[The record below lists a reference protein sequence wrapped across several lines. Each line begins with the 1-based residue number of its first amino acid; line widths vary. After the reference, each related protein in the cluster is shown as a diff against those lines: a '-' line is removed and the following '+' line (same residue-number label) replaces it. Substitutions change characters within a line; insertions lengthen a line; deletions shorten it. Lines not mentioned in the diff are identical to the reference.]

1 MDAVTSPDHG
11 NCHFV
16 RPGFAM
22 SYRTLKRLLG
32 ETSLERKCRLLFGG
46 GLLVLISASFYFYS
60 MQTQKILSAQNDEV
74 ARNLVTTAIVAKH
87 AEYFER
93 NFGDNP
99 YFSAMLKDL
108 KPENLKRQSWALLKK
123 AQVGD
128 AALRPTDQ
136 KDHLDAALRPTDQKD
151 HEAIQVLSANTK
163 GARQEWPQTLKNP
176 PEYRYYRQVVA
187 SESCLGC
194 HRDHNQDPALKV
206 GDVLGIV
213 KISYPLA
220 KINRDL
226 SWNNAIL
233 LATAIITTA
242 MAWMATY
249 IIVRYVIVK
258 PVLHLKEVS
267 DAITRGDLEQRAD
280 IRTGDEFEELSQAF
294 NRMLR
299 HLTTVQEDLQKL
311 NRGFELKV
319 DELAQANLRLF
330 ELNNLKNEF
339 LATMS
344 HELRTPLNSILGF
357 SEVLLTNPANLTEK
371 QQRYVAHIRSSGRTL
386 LSLIT
391 DVLDL
396 AKIESGKM
404 ELRPVEMS
412 VFDLV
417 ERVVGSMMPMAE
429 RKNLDLSWEVDSDVP
444 VVFQDLGK
452 LEQVLNNLLSNAI
465 KFTPEGGRVRVRA
478 SQRMDNLIMVVED
491 TGIGIPLE
499 DQERIFEKFRQ
510 GSSTTGGHDPLT
522 REFEGT
528 GLGLSITRELSKLLG
543 GGIGL
548 QSEFGK
554 GSRFTV
560 VVPERLA
567 IPAET
572 DPSRPRPVSE
582 AIDLFLE
589 RPSGFFGRCRERRNR
604 MMTRRVGRRVK
615 RHP

>member
-1 MDAVTSPDHG
+1 
-11 NCHFV
+11 
-16 RPGFAM
+16 M

-46 GLLVLISASFYFYS
+46 GLLVLISGSFYFYS
-60 MQTQKILSAQNDEV
+60 MQTQKIISEQNDEV

-93 NFGDNP
+93 NYGDTQNQ

-108 KPENLKRQSWALLKK
+108 KPENLKKQSWALLK
-123 AQVGD
+123 AQISD
-128 AALRPTDQ
+128 PALRPTD
-136 KDHLDAALRPTDQKD
+136 AKD
-151 HEAIQVLSANTK
+151 HEAMQVLSPENPA
-163 GARQEWPQTLKNP
+163 ARHEWVQTLKHP
-176 PEYRYYRQVVA
+176 PEYRYYAQVPA

-194 HRDHNQDPALKV
+194 HRDHNNKPDLKV

-267 DAITRGDLEQRAD
+267 DSITRGDLEQRAD

-357 SEVLLTNPANLTEK
+357 SEVLLTNAASLTEK

-404 ELRPVEMS
+404 ELRPVDMS
-412 VFDLV
+412 VTDLI
-417 ERVVGSMMPMAE
+417 ERVVGSMTPMAE
-429 RKNLDLSWEVDSDVP
+429 RKNLHLSWEIDSDVP

-452 LEQVLNNLLSNAI
+452 LEQILNNLLSNAI
-465 KFTPEGGRVRVRA
+465 KFTPEGGRVRVKA
-478 SQRMDNLIMVVED
+478 SQRMGNLILVVED

-510 GSSTTGGHDPLT
+510 GSSTSGGNDPLT

-560 VVPERLA
+560 VVPLRLA
-567 IPAET
+567 VPTET
-572 DPSRPRPVSE
+572 DPSRPRPVSD
-582 AIDLFLE
+582 AIDLVLE
-589 RPSGFFGRCRERRNR
+589 RPSGFGRGRAAKPLDDS
-604 MMTRRVGRRVK
+604 TRPAGEASAVR
-615 RHP
+615 